1 MLVLVIISLII
12 TNNVYADSYTTNN
25 TIVSSQYHD
34 FFQLHFKNT
43 EYKYFPYNCNLT
55 SSSYYRTCY
64 MGIDKDGNYIKIS
77 YNNNNEL
84 EITKGID
91 NNFSLNGDNYFE
103 IKDVNY
109 QFIIS
114 ILICIFLLI
123 FMIGG
128 IL

>member
-1 MLVLVIISLII
+1 
-12 TNNVYADSYTTNN
+12 
-25 TIVSSQYHD
+25 
-34 FFQLHFKNT
+34 
-43 EYKYFPYNCNLT
+43 
-55 SSSYYRTCY
+55 

-128 IL
+128 ILWMKIDIV

>member
-25 TIVSSQYHD
+25 TIVPSQYHD

-91 NNFSLNGDNYFE
+91 NSFSLNGDNYFE

-114 ILICIFLLI
+114 IFICIFLLI

>member
-12 TNNVYADSYTTNN
+12 TSNVYADSYTTNN
-25 TIVSSQYHD
+25 TIVPSQYHD
-34 FFQLHFKNT
+34 FFQLHFKNKN
-43 EYKYFPYNCNLT
+43 YKYFPYNCLT

>member
-25 TIVSSQYHD
+25 TIISTQYHD

-77 YNNNNEL
+77 YNNNEL
-84 EITKGID
+84 EITRGID
-91 NNFSLNGDNYFE
+91 NNFSLTGDNYFE
-103 IKDVNY
+103 IHDVDY
-109 QFIIS
+109 QFCITILVCII
-114 ILICIFLLI
+114 LTCI
-123 FMIGG
+123 MVRG